1 MSLMPRPAR
10 TASRQPRRGSLRRN
24 PYERFRDRDFTLGD
38 YLAIDRTILANERTA
53 LAYGRTALAMIIIGG
68 SSIKFFTDW
77 YMWAIG
83 GVFIAGAGAIAIIG
97 WRRCRRMSRYLGA
110 ALERETGAREHPL
123 RDDQAKAQ
131 PGAAAGDGAGADAAD
146 IEPKPLD
153 RDPEAAR
160 AQ

>member
-1 MSLMPRPAR
+1 MPRPAR

-68 SSIKFFTDW
+68 SSVKFFTDW
-77 YMWAIG
+77 YMWLIG
-83 GVFIAGAGAIAIIG
+83 GVFIAGAVVVGIIG
-97 WRRCRRMSRYLGA
+97 WRRSRRMSRYLGA
-110 ALERETGAREHPL
+110 ALERETGARDHPL

-131 PGAAAGDGAGADAAD
+131 PAPGSGVGGGADGGAT
-146 IEPKPLD
+146 EPEQLE
-153 RDPEAAR
+153 RDPQGAR
-160 AQ
+160 AL